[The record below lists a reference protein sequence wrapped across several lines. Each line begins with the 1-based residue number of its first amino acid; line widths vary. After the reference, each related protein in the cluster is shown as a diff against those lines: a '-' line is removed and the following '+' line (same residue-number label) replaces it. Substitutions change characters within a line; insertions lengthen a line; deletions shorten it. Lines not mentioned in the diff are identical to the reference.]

1 MLRRGLCLLLTAA
14 LCLTT
19 GCVADRAAMQ
29 AEAEQALL
37 AQQEE
42 ALRQEEAER
51 RARQEERR
59 RQAGEVLHAEM
70 EEICRKYQVVGM
82 SLAVFDEEGVFYR
95 QSYGYADVE
104 AGIPAGE
111 DTIYRAASVSK
122 CVTALLA
129 LDLASEGKI
138 DPEAPLPRLGRC
150 EVVSRYPDAPI
161 TLRHL
166 LTHTAGMAD
175 SETYRKAVA
184 EKVLPPLGEVLESCY
199 TGAKPGTQYC
209 YTNFG
214 LGLVSGVMEAV
225 TGERFLDYT
234 REQVFEPMG
243 MDAAYSYS
251 QLTHPERVANIY
263 QNGECTVRMV
273 EWTGMSAKYTVLP
286 LGELYALGHGDLF
299 ITAEDLARLGAIMAG
314 CPGEGEAVALSEEYR
329 LAMQTPQYERELAE
343 GSYPN
348 ELCRGLGPRSPTICC
363 RTGVWWDIRG
373 TPMVPSAGC
382 STTRRPGPALRC
394 SPMAHW
400 DSAMPQ
406 ECSGSMRTPPR
417 RSMRPSLAWSGK
429 NRTVTR
435 PPWKPPADLPCTA

>member
-138 DPEAPLPRLGRC
+138 DTEAPLPRQGRC
-150 EVVSRYPDAPI
+150 EVFSRYPDAPI

-166 LTHTAGMAD
+166 LTHTAGLAD
-175 SETYRKAVA
+175 SETYREAVA

-314 CPGEGEAVALSEEYR
+314 CPGEGEAVGSTALPCRPRSMSGS
-329 LAMQTPQYERELAE
+329 LPREAIPMSCA
-343 GSYPN
+343 GDW
-348 ELCRGLGPRSPTICC
+348 GPRSPTICC
-363 RTGVWWDIRG
+363 RTGAWWGIRG

-394 SPMAHW
+394 SPTARW

-406 ECSGSMRTPPR
+406 ECSASMRTPPR
-417 RSMRPSLAWSGK
+417 RSMRLSLVWSGRS
-429 NRTVTR
+429 RTVTR
-435 PPWKPPADLPCTA
+435 PPWKLPADLPCTA

>member
-138 DPEAPLPRLGRC
+138 DPEAP
-150 EVVSRYPDAPI
+150 AAQI
-161 TLRHL
+161 
-166 LTHTAGMAD
+166 
-175 SETYRKAVA
+175 
-184 EKVLPPLGEVLESCY
+184 
-199 TGAKPGTQYC
+199 GT
-209 YTNFG
+209 
-214 LGLVSGVMEAV
+214 V
-225 TGERFLDYT
+225 
-234 REQVFEPMG
+234 
-243 MDAAYSYS
+243 
-251 QLTHPERVANIY
+251 
-263 QNGECTVRMV
+263 
-273 EWTGMSAKYTVLP
+273 
-286 LGELYALGHGDLF
+286 
-299 ITAEDLARLGAIMAG
+299 
-314 CPGEGEAVALSEEYR
+314 
-329 LAMQTPQYERELAE
+329 
-343 GSYPN
+343 
-348 ELCRGLGPRSPTICC
+348 
-363 RTGVWWDIRG
+363 
-373 TPMVPSAGC
+373 
-382 STTRRPGPALRC
+382 
-394 SPMAHW
+394 
-400 DSAMPQ
+400 
-406 ECSGSMRTPPR
+406 
-417 RSMRPSLAWSGK
+417 
-429 NRTVTR
+429 
-435 PPWKPPADLPCTA
+435 

>member
-59 RQAGEVLHAEM
+59 LQAGEVLHTEM

-138 DPEAPLPRLGRC
+138 DPEAPLPRL
-150 EVVSRYPDAPI
+150 
-161 TLRHL
+161 
-166 LTHTAGMAD
+166 
-175 SETYRKAVA
+175 
-184 EKVLPPLGEVLESCY
+184 
-199 TGAKPGTQYC
+199 
-209 YTNFG
+209 
-214 LGLVSGVMEAV
+214 
-225 TGERFLDYT
+225 
-234 REQVFEPMG
+234 
-243 MDAAYSYS
+243 
-251 QLTHPERVANIY
+251 
-263 QNGECTVRMV
+263 
-273 EWTGMSAKYTVLP
+273 
-286 LGELYALGHGDLF
+286 
-299 ITAEDLARLGAIMAG
+299 
-314 CPGEGEAVALSEEYR
+314 
-329 LAMQTPQYERELAE
+329 
-343 GSYPN
+343 
-348 ELCRGLGPRSPTICC
+348 
-363 RTGVWWDIRG
+363 
-373 TPMVPSAGC
+373 
-382 STTRRPGPALRC
+382 
-394 SPMAHW
+394 
-400 DSAMPQ
+400 
-406 ECSGSMRTPPR
+406 
-417 RSMRPSLAWSGK
+417 
-429 NRTVTR
+429 
-435 PPWKPPADLPCTA
+435 

>member
-166 LTHTAGMAD
+166 LTHTAGLAD
-175 SETYRKAVA
+175 SETYREAVA

-243 MDAAYSYS
+243 SDRF
-251 QLTHPERVANIY
+251 L
-263 QNGECTVRMV
+263 
-273 EWTGMSAKYTVLP
+273 
-286 LGELYALGHGDLF
+286 LG
-299 ITAEDLARLGAIMAG
+299 LAG
-314 CPGEGEAVALSEEYR
+314 YR
-329 LAMQTPQYERELAE
+329 F
-343 GSYPN
+343 
-348 ELCRGLGPRSPTICC
+348 
-363 RTGVWWDIRG
+363 
-373 TPMVPSAGC
+373 
-382 STTRRPGPALRC
+382 
-394 SPMAHW
+394 
-400 DSAMPQ
+400 
-406 ECSGSMRTPPR
+406 
-417 RSMRPSLAWSGK
+417 
-429 NRTVTR
+429 
-435 PPWKPPADLPCTA
+435 